1 MSNTLTNE
9 QRVEL
14 EILVDRADLAG
25 VLDALAT
32 ICQEKSEHV
41 ATVWQD
47 KPLARTWQ
55 KAAAKLERFVRTSE
69 IQGAG
74 K

>member
-1 MSNTLTNE
+1 MNDLKQTD
-9 QRVEL
+9 VEKL
-14 EILVDRADLAG
+14 EMLVDSAGLAA
-25 VLDALAT
+25 VLDALAVV
-32 ICQEKSEHV
+32 CQEKSEHIN
-41 ATVWQD
+41 TVWQD

-55 KAAAKLERFVRTSE
+55 KAAAKLERFVNTSE